1 MALTTAQIQNA
12 YVAFFNRPA
21 DVAGL
26 NYWSSYAGSA
36 ADLLDTF
43 AQSAEYQDLY
53 ANLNNTQLVNAVYKN
68 LFNHAPDVAGL
79 NYWVA
84 QLDSGALSIGNVAY
98 AINKGAQ
105 GTDAA
110 IITNKVAAAEA
121 FTDALDTTEEIVGY
135 ASVSATG
142 IADVRSWLN
151 TVTSDA
157 ASVTAATGAAM
168 DTLIADVVSGAAT
181 NPGQTFTLT
190 QGLDTI
196 AGTTGNDTINAYAF
210 NSVTGADTTTL
221 QSVDSIDGGAGTDT
235 LNIEVKT
242 DGGSATNPGDDYNDA
257 IQGTIKNV
265 EIININNAAA
275 ATAAAVDAT
284 TLGSAAQQIWQVGK
298 AANVTKLA
306 ATTTAGLKNITVGGQ
321 TISAADDAAKA
332 SVAFD
337 TVDESLTFAINS
349 TTAAG
354 VLNTVSVS
362 GTVKDLNADG
372 VTNTNINVT
381 AGKDVQSVVVNT
393 GVTTTL
399 TVANAAGSTK
409 AVNAV
414 DLSGST
420 GGVTYTTA
428 ANTVATISGGAGN
441 DTLTN
446 IFAGTA
452 TANAAVLNGG
462 AGNDVLTLNATQG
475 AATAVTAT
483 VDGGDGN
490 DTINLTTNTG
500 VKYVVTGGAG
510 DDTVAITAGT
520 SGIKTTDSID
530 GGDGTDTVSVA
541 GAAARIADDYIILN
555 KVLKNFEA
563 LKFSSAEGT
572 GTALDASQLAA
583 NYATLDFFTGSVV
596 DNVGT
601 QALISRG
608 ALTAEAAG
616 YKSAAESLAAGG
628 ANAIVYAG
636 TVNITDKGLAAA
648 AAADA
653 IKVHAET
660 VNLTVEGGKANA
672 VAANN
677 AVLTGEA
684 KAVTVTLSA
693 GTDTKNTAVTT
704 DDTFVA
710 SSVTVKQDAAAA
722 ADNLTALASLTLK
735 GNGSATVEIGDVT
748 TPTTAAHKLVL
759 VDASGLNSV
768 NEKGE
773 PAAGLTYKSVN
784 TAAETVKLGGGID
797 SVTLG
802 SSVYG
807 KMDTVEGLNLVVS
820 AGALTAAS
828 DTITITGNLGLTA
841 AGKMTTTQTDLD
853 LALLDAA
860 KFKAAGVDVD
870 TVAFQLGGNTYF
882 YQDTNGDELVDV
894 TDTVVKFT
902 GLIDLDALV
911 IAL

>member
-1 MALTTAQIQNA
+1 MATFAELNKYYLAYFGRPVDYAGSREWADKTTAQVEA
-12 YVAFFNRPA
+12 AF
-21 DVAGL
+21 
-26 NYWSSYAGSA
+26 A
-36 ADLLDTF
+36 ASNESK
-43 AQSAEYQDLY
+43 ALY
-53 ANLNNTQLVNAVYKN
+53 ASSSKYDFVNNVYKN
-68 LFNHAPDVAGL
+68 VIGRPAELAGL
-79 NYWVA
+79 NYWVD
-84 QLDSGALSIGNVAY
+84 QIDSGKITQAGAAIAILNDALLTADKTSVQNKLEAGEGFFNAIDTTAEVLAY
-98 AINKGAQ
+98 Q
-105 GTDAA
+105 GDAA
-110 IITNKVAAAEA
+110 
-121 FTDALDTTEEIVGY
+121 
-135 ASVSATG
+135 
-142 IADVRSWLN
+142 
-151 TVTSDA
+151 A
-157 ASVTAATGAAM
+157 ASARAFIAGVTATPATAEQVTAALAAVGEASAGA
-168 DTLIADVVSGAAT
+168 T
-181 NPGQTFTLT
+181 GQTFTLT

-196 AGTTGNDTINAYAF
+196 AGTSGNDTINAYAF

-221 QSVDSIDGGAGTDT
+221 QSVDTINGGAGTDT
-235 LNIEVKT
+235 LNIEVKDA
-242 DGGSATNPGDDYNDA
+242 DGAGVGVVDLNDT
-257 IQGTIKNV
+257 IQGTISNI
-265 EIININNAAA
+265 EIVNINNAAA
-275 ATAAAVDAT
+275 ASAAAVDAT
-284 TLGSAAQQIWQVGK
+284 TLGTAAQQIWQIGK

-306 ATTTAGLKNITVGGQ
+306 ATTTAGLKNITVGSQ
-321 TISAADDAAKA
+321 TISAADDATKA

-337 TVDESLTFAINS
+337 TVDEGLTFAINS

-354 VLNTVSVS
+354 VLNTVSVA

-372 VTNTNINVT
+372 ITNTNINVT

-428 ANTVATISGGAGN
+428 ANTVASINGGAGN

-452 TANAAVLNGG
+452 TANAATLNGG
-462 AGNDVLTLNATQG
+462 AGNDTLNVNVTKG

-490 DTINLTTNTG
+490 DTINLTTNAD

-648 AAADA
+648 ADA
-653 IKVHAET
+653 IQVRADT
-660 VNLTVEGGKANA
+660 VNLTVEGGKANG
-672 VAANN
+672 VLANN
-677 AVLTGEA
+677 AVLSGEA
-684 KAVTVTLSA
+684 KSATVILSA
-693 GTDTKNTAVTT
+693 GTDTKGTAVTT
-704 DDTFVA
+704 DDTLVA

-722 ADNLTALASLTLK
+722 ANNLKDLASLTLT
-735 GNGSATVEIGDVT
+735 GNGAATVEIGDVT

-773 PAAGLTYKSVN
+773 AVTGLTYKSVN

-802 SSVYG
+802 ASTYG

-820 AGALTAAS
+820 GGALTAAS
-828 DTITITGNLGLTA
+828 DTITITGNVGLAA

-870 TVAFQLGGNTYF
+870 TVVFQLGGNTYF

-894 TDTVVKFT
+894 ADTVVKFT

>member
-1 MALTTAQIQNA
+1 MT
-12 YVAFFNRPA
+12 
-21 DVAGL
+21 
-26 NYWSSYAGSA
+26 
-36 ADLLDTF
+36 
-43 AQSAEYQDLY
+43 
-53 ANLNNTQLVNAVYKN
+53 YK
-68 LFNHAPDVAGL
+68 
-79 NYWVA
+79 
-84 QLDSGALSIGNVAY
+84 
-98 AINKGAQ
+98 
-105 GTDAA
+105 
-110 IITNKVAAAEA
+110 
-121 FTDALDTTEEIVGY
+121 
-135 ASVSATG
+135 G
-142 IADVRSWLN
+142 IAEWL
-151 TVTSDA
+151 A
-157 ASVTAATGAAM
+157 
-168 DTLIADVVSGAAT
+168 I
-181 NPGQTFTLT
+181 TLT
-190 QGLDTI
+190 KGLDNVP
-196 AGTTGNDTINAYAF
+196 GTAGNDTINAYAF

-648 AAADA
+648 ADA